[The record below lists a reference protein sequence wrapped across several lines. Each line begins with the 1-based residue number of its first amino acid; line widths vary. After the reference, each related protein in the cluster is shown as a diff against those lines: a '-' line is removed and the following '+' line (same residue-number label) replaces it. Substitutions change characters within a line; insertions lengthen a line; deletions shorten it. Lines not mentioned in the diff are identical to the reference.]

1 MPRPLSND
9 LRERLVRAVESGMSR
24 SAAARKYEVS
34 PSCAIKIVQLW
45 QATGSWEPKKIGGYR
60 KAILA
65 DHACKVEKIIEEK
78 SDITLAEMQEALA
91 KAKIKVGQS
100 SITRFLNQ
108 LGLSYKKNG
117 SRQRTEQAGCESGSG
132 RMAAKPRKT

>member
-9 LRERLVRAVESGMSR
+9 LRERLVRAVENGMSR
-24 SAAARKYEVS
+24 AAAARKYEVS
-34 PSCAIKIVQLW
+34 PSCVIKIVQLW

-65 DHACKVEKIIEEK
+65 DHASKVEKIIEEK
-78 SDITLAEMQEALA
+78 ADITLAEMQGVLA

-100 SITRFLNQ
+100 SITRFLNH
-108 LGLSYKKNG
+108 LGLSYKKKRFTPANK
-117 SRQRTEQAGCESGSG
+117 TG
-132 RMAAKPRKT
+132 RM

>member
-1 MPRPLSND
+1 MPHPLSND

-24 SAAARKYEVS
+24 AAAARKYEIS

-60 KAILA
+60 KAVLA
-65 DHACKVEKIIEEK
+65 DHARKVEKIIEENA
-78 SDITLAEMQEALA
+78 DITLAEMQEVLA

-100 SITRFLNQ
+100 SIARFLNH
-108 LGLSYKKNG
+108 LGLSYKKKRFTPA
-117 SRQRTEQAGCESGSG
+117 SRTDRT
-132 RMAAKPRKT
+132 

>member
-24 SAAARKYEVS
+24 GAAARKYDVS
-34 PSCAIKIVQLW
+34 VSCVIKIVQLW
-45 QATGSWEPKKIGGYR
+45 QTTGSWEPKKIGGYR

-65 DHACKVEKIIEEK
+65 DHASKVEKIIAAK
-78 SDITLAEMQEALA
+78 ADITLGEMQEVLA

-117 SRQRTEQAGCESGSG
+117 TRQRTKQTGRESGPR
-132 RMAAKPRKT
+132 RMAAKPGVA